1 MPPEPRNT
9 TPEAVTLD
17 DWLRRLEQM
26 HPTEI
31 ELGLDRIR
39 KVWDRLHC
47 SLASCRVITIAG
59 TNGKGSTATL
69 ASELLRAHGWRTGLY
84 TSPHFLTF
92 NERIVID
99 GMPVVDADL
108 IAALERVNTA
118 RQGVSLT
125 YFEFTTL
132 AALCLFADAGLDA
145 VVLEVGLGGRLDA
158 VNIIDSDVAVLTS
171 VGLDHTDWL
180 GDSLDAIAR
189 EKSGIA
195 RQGKPFLV
203 GTEVSRDEVQK
214 QVDRLGAMLVPVVS
228 PVIQGEQWTY
238 SGQPQQQLVLPVPAL
253 PVPSANMALRIVE
266 CLGVTLDP
274 AAVVA
279 TLSSLTMPGRLQPG
293 TLGEEP
299 VWLDVA
305 HNPQAAEY
313 VASYLKRLGGHWRII
328 LGVLKDKDAFGIVQS
343 LALLGDG
350 GSNGRH
356 GALEWHLVGLP
367 DTPRGLSA
375 EALMEQTG
383 LSDSPAVHCHASLS
397 EALTALAAAPGIPG
411 RQTLI
416 CGSFHTVAEAL
427 KHRQLSTHGFG
438 N

>member
-1 MPPEPRNT
+1 MPPEPRNADSK
-9 TPEAVTLD
+9 AVTLD

-39 KVWDRLHC
+39 SVWGRLPC
-47 SLASCRVITIAG
+47 SLGACRVITIAG

-69 ASELLRAHGWRTGLY
+69 TSELLRAHGWHTGLY

-99 GMPVVDADL
+99 GTPVADANL
-108 IAALERVNTA
+108 IAALERVDIA

-158 VNIIDSDVAVLTS
+158 VNIVDSDVAALTS
-171 VGLDHTDWL
+171 IGLDHTDWL

-195 RQGKPFLV
+195 RRGKPFLV
-203 GTEVSRDEVQK
+203 GTDVSRSEVEK
-214 QVDRLGAMLVPVVS
+214 QADCIGAILVPVVS
-228 PVIQGEQWTY
+228 PVMQGEQWMY
-238 SGQPQQQLVLPVPAL
+238 SGQVKQQWLPVPAL
-253 PVPSANMALRIVE
+253 PVPSANMALHIVE
-266 CLGVTLDP
+266 CLGVTLDL
-274 AAVVA
+274 ATVNA
-279 TLSSLTMPGRLQPG
+279 TLSSLTMPGRLQQAM
-293 TLGEEP
+293 LGEEP
-299 VWLDVA
+299 AWLDVA
-305 HNPQAAEY
+305 HNPQAAGY
-313 VASYLKRLGGHWRII
+313 VASHLKRQGRHWRII

-343 LALLGDG
+343 LASLVDG
-350 GSNGRH
+350 GSDATQ
-356 GALEWHLVGLP
+356 GALEWHLVGLS
-367 DTPRGLSA
+367 DTSRGLSA
-375 EALMEQTG
+375 EALLEATW
-383 LSDSPAVHCHASLS
+383 LSDSPGVHCHKTLAD
-397 EALTALAAAPGIPG
+397 ALTELAATPSVPG

-427 KHRQLSTHGFG
+427 KHEQLSTHGFG